1 MSRKTSKKTQD
12 NRAGFTLIELL
23 VVIAI
28 IAILAGMLLPA
39 LGKVKEVAQGANC
52 LNNLKQLHL
61 TARMYADAYN
71 ELFGLYTYHNAG
83 NDHDYTWY
91 KYLENAGLAPKNGYD
106 RKSNYFCVNSKRKQG
121 YNHNLLYGTMRY
133 KTKGGAIALPRGLE
147 EEAGMYMP
155 TGWDPSRAGFIR
167 FGKTSGNFPLFFD
180 STWNYPDTAVGFA
193 NFHSAYVDPGA
204 DDAGFWFAHGK
215 NGSMCFVDGSAA
227 TMNASDLRSLGFT
240 KAFSNNFVNQ
250 PL

>member
-1 MSRKTSKKTQD
+1 MGVFDFWRKKEKPKGLVYAPTNNGAPPFYTSFGESVYASDIVVQSIRCKANEFKKLDPRHIRTTNGVQSVVND
-12 NRAGFTLIELL
+12 SSIARVLKRPNAHMTTADFLEKITILLEL
-23 VVIAI
+23 
-28 IAILAGMLLPA
+28 
-39 LGKVKEVAQGANC
+39 
-52 LNNLKQLHL
+52 
-61 TARMYADAYN
+61 T
-71 ELFGLYTYHNAG
+71 
-83 NDHDYTWY
+83 
-91 KYLENAGLAPKNGYD
+91 KNVFIYP
-106 RKSNYFCVNSKRKQG
+106 
-121 YNHNLLYGTMRY
+121 MWY

-147 EEAGMYMP
+147 EEAGMYRP
-155 TGWDPSRAGFIR
+155 TGGDPSRAGFIR

-240 KAFSNNFVNQ
+240 KAFSNHFVNQ